1 MLVYSKHAV
10 KAMCARGIEPEDVE
24 ECLRR
29 PWLTTTGAAPG
40 YGNGEK
46 TNHFGR
52 NGITVVTA
60 SRSEHRVVVTVLMQ
74 AQEQWTNEDARR
86 AREKESS

>member
-10 KAMCARGIEPEDVE
+10 MVMCGRGYGPEDVE
-24 ECLRR
+24 EALRR

-60 SRSEHRVVVTVLMQ
+60 HRGEHRVVVTVLMQ
-74 AQEQWTNEDARR
+74 AQEQWTNEDAKNRS
-86 AREKESS
+86 KS

>member
-1 MLVYSKHAV
+1 MLVYSRHAV
-10 KAMCARGIEPEDVE
+10 TAMCDRAVTPTDVE
-24 ECLRR
+24 EALRR

-60 SRSEHRVVVTVLMQ
+60 SRGEHRVVVTVLMQ
-74 AQEQWTNEDARR
+74 ERDQWTNEDAKNRS
-86 AREKESS
+86 KS